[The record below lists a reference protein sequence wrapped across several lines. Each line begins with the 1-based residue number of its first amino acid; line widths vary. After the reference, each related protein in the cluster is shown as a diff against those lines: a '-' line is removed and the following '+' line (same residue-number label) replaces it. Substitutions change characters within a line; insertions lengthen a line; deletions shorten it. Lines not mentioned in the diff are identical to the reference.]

1 VKEQVLLVVSLVVFA
16 FQRDPQGGVQPFHFL
31 EVRGLDV
38 VEDGQNSRR
47 LQGADDFVT
56 AANLFDRQAVH
67 KHAAA
72 GGYGDEPLG
81 VQLQERIPQ
90 RGLADAQFLTDLV
103 QVDRHPGGQF
113 PPG

>member
-1 VKEQVLLVVSLVVFA
+1 MKEQVLLVVGLIVLA
-16 FQRDPQGGVQPFHFL
+16 LQCDPQSGVEPFHFL
-31 EVRGLDV
+31 EVQGLDV
-38 VEDGQNSRR
+38 VEDGQHGRR

-56 AANLFDRQAVH
+56 VADVFDRQTVH

-90 RGLADAQFLTDLV
+90 RGLADAQLLADFV
-103 QVDRHPGGQF
+103 QIDRHPGGQF